1 MRRSS
6 AFVSFSFSFFA
17 MIVTIRVSLCAIGIF
32 AATAAAAAGLLGTT
46 LYTRSDLDRAKW
58 TYDEQIDLRCR
69 MAAESLVPG
78 HVPANGADAF
88 LGYFDLLRDVA
99 NTKFGSESGRKRAMV
114 AVTDAI
120 GGYMYA
126 KLLPRARRSYYEA
139 RLDYP
144 TAKRLH
150 DLMANIK

>member
-1 MRRSS
+1 
-6 AFVSFSFSFFA
+6 
-17 MIVTIRVSLCAIGIF
+17 MIAAISVSLCATGIF
-32 AATAAAAAGLLGTT
+32 AATAATGNLGTA

-69 MAAESLVPG
+69 MTAESLVPG
-78 HVPANGADAF
+78 RVPANGADAF
-88 LGYFDLLRDVA
+88 LAYFDLLRDVA
-99 NTKFGSESGRKRAMV
+99 NTKFGSESGRRRAMV

-126 KLLPRARRSYYEA
+126 KLLPRARWSYYEA

>member
-1 MRRSS
+1 MRRLS

-17 MIVTIRVSLCAIGIF
+17 MIVAIRVSLCATGIF
-32 AATAAAAAGLLGTT
+32 AATVAAAGLLGTT
-46 LYTRSDLDRAKW
+46 LYTQSDLDRAKW

-78 HVPANGADAF
+78 RVPANGADAF

-99 NTKFGSESGRKRAMV
+99 NTKFGSELGRKRAMV

-120 GGYMYA
+120 GGYMYV
-126 KLLPRARRSYYEA
+126 KLLPRVRRSYYEA
-139 RLDYP
+139 RLDYS